1 MFEKYL
7 AEAKK
12 IYEFNIGIEGELPE
26 NCADDLETC
35 LKRYSVAS
43 MSAGKKTP
51 IQERPL
57 DFPQLSNCEV
67 TYYEAGLNYPTTPQ
81 VLSEYIAQ
89 CCNID
94 RSNIIVRNVNEP
106 QEMYQS
112 LKDDGPYEVKL
123 ETEDMG
129 GDSAKDNVG
138 SNRVMS
144 LLKELETA
152 RSERESDPLQ
162 DVKPGEGADITDKEN
177 TVSPV
182 GSK

>member
-12 IYEFNIGIEGELPE
+12 IYEFNIGVAGQLPE
-26 NCADDLETC
+26 GFADSLESC
-35 LKRYSVAS
+35 LARYSVAS
-43 MSAGKKTP
+43 MSTGKKTP

-57 DFPQLSNCEV
+57 DFPQLKNCEV
-67 TYYEAGLNYPTTPQ
+67 TYYEVGLNYPTTPQ
-81 VLSEYIAQ
+81 VLGEYIAQ
-89 CCNID
+89 CCECGRDNL
-94 RSNIIVRNVNEP
+94 IVRNVNEP
-106 QEMYQS
+106 QEVYQNI
-112 LKDDGPYEVKL
+112 KDEGPYVPKL

-129 GDSAKDNVG
+129 GESAQDDVG

-152 RSERESDPLQ
+152 RSEKENDPLQ
-162 DVKPGEGADITDKEN
+162 DVKPGEGKDITDKEN

>member
-1 MFEKYL
+1 
-7 AEAKK
+7 
-12 IYEFNIGIEGELPE
+12 
-26 NCADDLETC
+26 
-35 LKRYSVAS
+35 

-51 IQERPL
+51 SQERPL

-81 VLSEYIAQ
+81 VLGEYIAQ

-112 LKDDGPYEVKL
+112 IKDDGPYEVKL

-129 GDSAKDNVG
+129 GDSAQDDVG

>member
-12 IYEFNIGIEGELPE
+12 IYEFNIGVAGELPE
-26 NCADDLETC
+26 GFVDQLETC

-67 TYYEAGLNYPTTPQ
+67 TYYEVGLNYPTTPQ
-81 VLSEYIAQ
+81 VLGEYITQ
-89 CCNID
+89 CCD
-94 RSNIIVRNVNEP
+94 CSRDNIIVRNVNEP
-106 QEMYQS
+106 QEAYQS
-112 LKDDGPYEVKL
+112 TTEEGPYVPRL

-129 GDSAKDNVG
+129 GESAQDDVG
-138 SNRVMS
+138 GSRVMS

-152 RSERESDPLQ
+152 RSERENDPLQ
-162 DVKPGEGADITDKEN
+162 DVKPGDGKDITDVEGTK
-177 TVSPV
+177 SPI

>member
-12 IYEFNIGIEGELPE
+12 IYKFNIGIAGELPE

-81 VLSEYIAQ
+81 VLGEYIAQ

-94 RSNIIVRNVNEP
+94 KSNIIVRNVNEP

-112 LKDDGPYEVKL
+112 IKDDGPYEVKL

-129 GDSAKDNVG
+129 GDSAQENVG

>member
-1 MFEKYL
+1 
-7 AEAKK
+7 
-12 IYEFNIGIEGELPE
+12 
-26 NCADDLETC
+26 
-35 LKRYSVAS
+35 

-81 VLSEYIAQ
+81 VLGEYIAQ

-112 LKDDGPYEVKL
+112 IKDDGPYEVKL

-129 GDSAKDNVG
+129 GDSAQDDVG

>member
-12 IYEFNIGIEGELPE
+12 IYEFNIGIAGELPE
-26 NCADDLETC
+26 NCADDLERC
-35 LKRYSVAS
+35 LQRYSVAS

-81 VLSEYIAQ
+81 VLGEYIAQ

-94 RSNIIVRNVNEP
+94 RANIIVRNVNEP
-106 QEMYQS
+106 QELYQAI
-112 LKDDGPYEVKL
+112 KDDGPYETRL
-123 ETEDMG
+123 ETED
-129 GDSAKDNVG
+129 VG

>member
-12 IYEFNIGIEGELPE
+12 IYEFNIGIAGELPE
-26 NCADDLETC
+26 GFVDSLESC
-35 LKRYSVAS
+35 LKRYSIAS

-67 TYYEAGLNYPTTPQ
+67 TYYEVGLNYPTTPQ
-81 VLSEYIAQ
+81 VLGEYITQ
-89 CCNID
+89 CCECNRD
-94 RSNIIVRNVNEP
+94 NVIVRNVNEP
-106 QEMYQS
+106 QETYQAI
-112 LKDDGPYEVKL
+112 KDDAPYETKL

-129 GDSAKDNVG
+129 GESAQDSVG
-138 SNRVMS
+138 ASRVMS

-152 RSERESDPLQ
+152 RSERPDPLQ
-162 DVKPGEGADITDKEN
+162 DVKPGEGKDITDNQN

>member
-12 IYEFNIGIEGELPE
+12 IYEFNIGVAGELPE
-26 NCADDLETC
+26 GFVDDLESC
-35 LKRYSVAS
+35 LKRYSIAS

-67 TYYEAGLNYPTTPQ
+67 TYYEVGLNYPTTPQ
-81 VLSEYIAQ
+81 VLGEYITQ
-89 CCNID
+89 CCECSRD
-94 RSNIIVRNVNEP
+94 NIIVRNVNEP
-106 QEMYQS
+106 QEIYQNI
-112 LKDDGPYEVKL
+112 KDEGPYVSKL

-129 GDSAKDNVG
+129 GDSAQEDVG
-138 SNRVMS
+138 GNRVMS

-152 RSERESDPLQ
+152 RSEKETDPLQ
-162 DVKPGEGADITDKEN
+162 DVKPGESKDITDNEN

>member
-1 MFEKYL
+1 MKNYNEFIVYTAIKNVPHFDTVVDFGAGIGTL
-7 AEAKK
+7 SK
-12 IYEFNIGIEGELPE
+12 IFKNNEIITTLSSEIKQIYPFINEMVDSFYTKECNELIDKAIQSETDKSIFMMYIMMYFGIHL
-26 NCADDLETC
+26 
-35 LKRYSVAS
+35 
-43 MSAGKKTP
+43 
-51 IQERPL
+51 
-57 DFPQLSNCEV
+57 
-67 TYYEAGLNYPTTPQ
+67 
-81 VLSEYIAQ
+81 
-89 CCNID
+89 
-94 RSNIIVRNVNEP
+94 
-106 QEMYQS
+106 
-112 LKDDGPYEVKL
+112 KL

-129 GDSAKDNVG
+129 GDSAQDNVG

>member
-12 IYEFNIGIEGELPE
+12 IYEFNIGIAGELPE
-26 NCADDLETC
+26 NCADDLERC
-35 LKRYSVAS
+35 LQRYSVAS

-67 TYYEAGLNYPTTPQ
+67 TYYEVGLNYPTTPQ
-81 VLSEYIAQ
+81 VLGEYITQ
-89 CCNID
+89 CCDID
-94 RSNIIVRNVNEP
+94 RAHLIVRNVNEP
-106 QEMYQS
+106 QEMYQAT
-112 LKDDGPYEVKL
+112 KDEGPYETRL

-129 GDSAKDNVG
+129 GESAQEAVG

-152 RSERESDPLQ
+152 RSERENDPLQ

>member
-7 AEAKK
+7 A
-12 IYEFNIGIEGELPE
+12 
-26 NCADDLETC
+26 
-35 LKRYSVAS
+35 
-43 MSAGKKTP
+43 
-51 IQERPL
+51 
-57 DFPQLSNCEV
+57 
-67 TYYEAGLNYPTTPQ
+67 YYEAGLNYPTTPQ

-89 CCNID
+89 CCDID
-94 RSNIIVRNVNEP
+94 RANIIVRNVNEP
-106 QEMYQS
+106 QEIYQNI
-112 LKDDGPYEVKL
+112 KDDGAYEIKL

-129 GDSAKDNVG
+129 GDSAQDDVG
-138 SNRVMS
+138 GNRVMS

-152 RSERESDPLQ
+152 RSERENDPLQ